1 MSETAP
7 RPPEAEPPL
16 VAPPPA
22 DVQRPRSVKWII
34 LIGALIIIAGAI
46 VIAYVFN
53 RAEAN
58 AQPNAALT
66 AVSAVVSPL
75 ALP

>member
-22 DVQRPRSVKWII
+22 DAQRPRSVKWII
-34 LIGALIIIAGAI
+34 VIGVLIIIAGAI
-46 VIAYVFN
+46 AIAYMFN
-53 RAEAN
+53 RAEPTTA
-58 AQPNAALT
+58 PKAAPTSVT
-66 AVSAVVSPL
+66 APASPF
-75 ALP
+75 ALR